1 MSFFLII
8 KNFYCIYGNGSIEK
22 GHLSKK
28 DSMRTIDCWDLSNTN
43 LFMSSLSPFTMDE
56 NLLLMIPGPTFLHPR
71 VLRAMSKPLMPHRE
85 EWFAN
90 LFVEQAERM
99 KQVFQTKNDLFI
111 FSGSGTSA
119 MDAAVS
125 NVIRPGDKVL
135 CITSGKFAERFTEI
149 VEAHGATPV
158 TINFEWGTPIDP
170 EKVKENLTRDIKAVT
185 MVHNESSTGVR
196 NDVKSI
202 AELVKDTEAVLI
214 VDTISSMGGDDI
226 RVDEWGIDLCVSG
239 SQKCLAVPPGLS
251 FLSVSQK
258 AWNIINTRPG
268 YCYYL
273 NVKKYKEDKYLA
285 PYTQSITLIYA
296 LKEALDIL
304 FEEGLNQRIERHK
317 HLAELTRSGVKKLGL
332 ELFPRP
338 ESICSRTVTAFKA
351 SEKKSEKEI
360 RDTLK
365 KYNIIIAGGQ
375 AHLKG
380 KIMRIGHMG
389 NCQDKDVITTLA
401 CLEKAL
407 L

>member
-1 MSFFLII
+1 M
-8 KNFYCIYGNGSIEK
+8 N
-22 GHLSKK
+22 
-28 DSMRTIDCWDLSNTN
+28 
-43 LFMSSLSPFTMDE
+43 E

-71 VLRAMSKPLMPHRE
+71 VLRAMSRPLMPHRE

-90 LFVEQAERM
+90 LFIEQAERM
-99 KQVFQTKNDLFI
+99 KKVYQTGNDLFI
-111 FSGSGTSA
+111 FSGSGTSS

-125 NVIRPGDKVL
+125 NIMRPGDKVM
-135 CITSGKFAERFTEI
+135 CIISGKFSERFSEI
-149 VEAHGATPV
+149 VEAHGGIPV
-158 TINFEWGTPIDP
+158 TLEFEWGSPVDC
-170 EKVKENLTRDIKAVT
+170 EKVKKKLTSDIKAVA

-202 AELVKDTEAVLI
+202 GDILKDSNALLI
-214 VDTISSMGGDDI
+214 VDCISSMGGDDI
-226 RVDEWGIDLCVSG
+226 PVDDWGIDLCVSG

-258 AWNIINTRPG
+258 AWDVINKRPG

-285 PYTQSITLIYA
+285 PYTQSITLTYA

-304 FEEGLNQRIERHK
+304 FEEGLQYRIERHK
-317 HLAELTRSGVKKLGL
+317 RLAEMTRSGIKDLGL
-332 ELFPRP
+332 NLFPSS
-338 ESICSRTVTAFKA
+338 EEICSRTVTAFNA
-351 SEKKSEKEI
+351 PRNKSEKEI
-360 RDTLK
+360 RDTLRN

-389 NCQDKDVITTLA
+389 NCQEKDIITTLA

-407 L
+407 KL